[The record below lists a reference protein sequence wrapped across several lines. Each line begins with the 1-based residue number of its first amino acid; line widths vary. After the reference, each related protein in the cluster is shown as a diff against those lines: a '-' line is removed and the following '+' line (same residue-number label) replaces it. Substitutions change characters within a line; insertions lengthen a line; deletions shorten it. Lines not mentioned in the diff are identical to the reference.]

1 MYVCHVSVCDP
12 ILDVCDM
19 YIPSVNKYMYCT
31 THVVVLDLYIFT
43 THTKLIIVPYLGAL
57 LKFDGDFAPDFGT
70 QHPPANY
77 CPENSSLS
85 PNHSYKLY
93 NYMQYPGTHL
103 FDHWWYMYLFFV
115 HIMRHMF
122 QASWVKPIVVF
133 IVQQIAQFTRV
144 QIRNLDNV

>member
-1 MYVCHVSVCDP
+1 MYLIFRSTPQNSMAILPP
-12 ILDVCDM
+12 ILERNTPLRTIARIIRV
-19 YIPSVNKYMYCT
+19 YI
-31 THVVVLDLYIFT
+31 HV
-43 THTKLIIVPYLGAL
+43 
-57 LKFDGDFAPDFGT
+57 
-70 QHPPANY
+70 
-77 CPENSSLS
+77 S

-103 FDHWWYMYLFFV
+103 FDHWWYLFFV